1 VSKTFVSFLPAV
13 TVALKVASEKALYA
27 AANEGRTQVLKN
39 LTGSRSGIRYKV
51 PGTNVMYTASAPG
64 EYPASATGLLRSTIQ
79 MKVKGDA
86 GYIGSDSDH
95 AVPLEKKPASK
106 GGREW
111 LRPSL
116 QQAKPRMLQKIMQR
130 WM

>member
-1 VSKTFVSFLPAV
+1 VPKQFVSFLPAV
-13 TVALKVASEKALYA
+13 TAALKVASEKALYA

-79 MKVKGDA
+79 MKVKGDE

-116 QQAKPRMLQKIMQR
+116 QQAKPKMLQKIMKR

>member
-1 VSKTFVSFLPAV
+1 VSKQFVSFLPAV
-13 TVALKVASEKALYA
+13 TAALKVASEKALYA

-64 EYPASATGLLRSTIQ
+64 EYPASATGRLRSSVGV
-79 MKVKGDA
+79 KVKGTE
-86 GYIGSDSDH
+86 GYIGTDIEYGLC
-95 AVPLEKKPASK
+95 LEKKPASK

-116 QQAKPRMLQKIMQR
+116 QQAKPKMLQKIMKR

>member
-1 VSKTFVSFLPAV
+1 MPKTFVSFLPAV
-13 TVALKVASEKALYA
+13 TVALGAAAAKRLYA

-51 PGTNVMYTASAPG
+51 PGTSVTYTASAPG
-64 EYPASATGLLRSTIQ
+64 EYPASATGRLRSSVSV
-79 MKVKGDA
+79 KVKGMT
-86 GYIGSDSDH
+86 GYIGTDVEYGL
-95 AVPLEKKPASK
+95 ALEKKDPHK

-116 QQAKPRMLQKIMQR
+116 QQAKPKMIQKIMER

>member
-1 VSKTFVSFLPAV
+1 MPKTFVSFLPAV

-27 AANEGRTQVLKN
+27 AANEGRTQTLKN
-39 LTGSRSGIRYKV
+39 LTGARKGITYKV
-51 PGTNVMYTASAPG
+51 PGTNVTYTASAPG
-64 EYPASATGLLRSTIQ
+64 EYPASATGRLRSSVRVA
-79 MKVKGDA
+79 VKGDE
-86 GYIGSDSDH
+86 GYIGTD
-95 AVPLEKKPASK
+95 VEYGLCLEKKSSSK

-116 QQAKPRMLQKIMQR
+116 EQARPAMLKKIMAR